1 MKREMCL
8 PCVVAALIHFQPVS
22 WSRQILWWTL
32 FAISYFKWVFST
44 ESKCIWRTWCLPIS
58 QWTPPNLEDSRCF
71 SAQRFCYSLP
81 YLFFS
86 LKRLLL
92 FSLSPVHSNTSEQI
106 ATSHIFKFKFFLP
119 LFLQEVVLEN
129 SVPWLSLVP
138 AVVFPLSGAP
148 CSPDISYSPSTGP
161 KSSLLLGFPSSS
173 TNAFTAGSQFLTR
186 VWGSVL
192 LLRLIRCN
200 HRGL

>member
-1 MKREMCL
+1 MWLLLSYTSSLWAGPGRSSDELCL
-8 PCVVAALIHFQPVS
+8 LLLLLNEYFPPNQSAFGGPGAFPFLSGLHLIWKIVDVLVPS
-22 WSRQILWWTL
+22 ASATL
-32 FAISYFKWVFST
+32 FPTF
-44 ESKCIWRTWCLPIS
+44 
-58 QWTPPNLEDSRCF
+58 
-71 SAQRFCYSLP
+71 
-81 YLFFS
+81 FFS

-200 HRGL
+200 HRSL